1 MEQWNL
7 RIPLVLFL
15 FGAIAALYQSFPNLF
30 LVESGFF
37 VSAQIVQSAIELKKQ
52 GAVNI

>member
-1 MEQWNL
+1 METVEFKNPISF
-7 RIPLVLFL
+7 IPFW
-15 FGAIAALYQSFPNLF
+15 AIAALYQSFPNLF